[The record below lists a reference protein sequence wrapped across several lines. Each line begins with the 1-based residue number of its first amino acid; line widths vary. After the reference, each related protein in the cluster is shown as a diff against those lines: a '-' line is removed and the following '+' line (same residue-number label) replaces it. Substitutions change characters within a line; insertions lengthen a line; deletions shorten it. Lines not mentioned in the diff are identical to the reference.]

1 MIQLGKEPV
10 KYQERAMCHYTC
22 RSFFSVFYD
31 GRLTYYDCRI
41 IVTMTVVVTMVV
53 V

>member
-10 KYQERAMCHYTC
+10 KYQERAVCHHTC
-22 RSFFSVFYD
+22 RSFFSVFSLFTD

-41 IVTMTVVVTMVV
+41 IVVL
-53 V
+53 